1 MFLFSHKKLLGEGI
15 KVCALSKYPWYIN
28 VEIENLWQQMVLVKT
43 ADREMIE
50 QANVCGSPFK
60 YFLRNNSIV
69 QGPGS
74 SSHQL

>member
-1 MFLFSHKKLLGEGI
+1 MHFPCRQFLLY
-15 KVCALSKYPWYIN
+15 AYILTQKSTRGRYID

-50 QANVCGSPFK
+50 QANVCGSPLK